1 MLGVGDGYPVELVM
15 LLVGDGI
22 LMLSVCGDEIASC
35 ILSDCSML
43 FAAAA
48 SKIEKMKII
57 NTCVM

>member
-35 ILSDCSML
+35 ILLDCSML

-48 SKIEKMKII
+48 SKIEKM
-57 NTCVM
+57 N